1 MDIFERTSPLRRS
14 ERPAVRGFSLTE
26 LLVAM
31 AIMLALASLAT
42 AAISAASSSQKKLR
56 TKTLIGKLNAIV
68 ASQYEEYA
76 GRDVDAASG
85 TLRGQALRA
94 IAQGDLPDDWS
105 IVNTLAGKS
114 ATDLSPHQLAYVA
127 VWNSIANKQA
137 VMQSNAGAE
146 CLFMIVMQGG
156 IADCL
161 DCRGLRVDIGDQDG
175 DGVPEFLDAWGSPI
189 QFVLWPSDLQLPAGS
204 GKRFFSTIL
213 PFDAIVPAIDDSVG
227 GLMRPLIVSAGP
239 NRAFGLTS
247 TAAPQAGIND
257 CVDNIT
263 NFDDEAKR

>member
-1 MDIFERTSPLRRS
+1 MHIFERSSLQRRPGQS
-14 ERPAVRGFSLTE
+14 AVGGFSLTE

-31 AIMLALASLAT
+31 AIMLVLASLAS
-42 AAISAASSSQKKLR
+42 AAISAAASSQKKLR

-68 ASQYEEYA
+68 ASQYEQYA

-94 IAQGDLPDDWS
+94 IAQGDLPDDWT
-105 IVNTLAGKS
+105 IVNTLAGKPV
-114 ATDLSPHQLAYVA
+114 AELTPHQLAYVA

-161 DCRGLRVDIGDQDG
+161 DCRGLRIDIGDQDG
-175 DGVPEFLDAWGSPI
+175 DGLPEFLDAWGNPI
-189 QFVLWPSDLQLPAGS
+189 GFILWPSKLQLPSGS
-204 GKRFFSTIL
+204 SKQFFSTIL
-213 PFDAIVPAIDDSVG
+213 PFDAAVPTIDDSVG

-239 NRAFGLTS
+239 DRAFGLTS
-247 TAAPQAGIND
+247 TAAPQTGVND
-257 CVDNIT
+257 YADNIT

>member
-1 MDIFERTSPLRRS
+1 MHIFERSSLQRRPGQS
-14 ERPAVRGFSLTE
+14 AVGGFSLTE

-31 AIMLALASLAT
+31 AIMLVLASLAS
-42 AAISAASSSQKKLR
+42 AAISAAASSQKKLR

-85 TLRGQALRA
+85 SLRGQALRA
-94 IAQGDLPDDWS
+94 IAQGDLPDDWT
-105 IVNTLAGKS
+105 IVSTLAAKP
-114 ATDLSPHQLAYVA
+114 ATDLTPHQLAYVA
-127 VWNSIANKQA
+127 VWNSIANKQS

-146 CLFMIVMQGG
+146 CLFMVVMQGG

-161 DCRGLRVDIGDQDG
+161 DCRGLRIDIGDQDG
-175 DGVPEFLDAWGSPI
+175 DGMPEFLDAWGSPI
-189 QFVLWPSDLQLPAGS
+189 RLILWPSDLQLPPGS

-213 PFDAIVPAIDDSVG
+213 PFDATVPAIDDSVG

-239 NRAFGLTS
+239 DRAFGLAA
-247 TAAPQAGIND
+247 TAAPQTGVSDNA
-257 CVDNIT
+257 DNIT